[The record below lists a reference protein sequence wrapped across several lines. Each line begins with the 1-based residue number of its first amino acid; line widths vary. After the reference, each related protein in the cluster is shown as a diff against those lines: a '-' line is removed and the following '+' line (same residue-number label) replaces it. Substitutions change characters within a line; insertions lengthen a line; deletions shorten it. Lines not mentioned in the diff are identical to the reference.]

1 MVVAAI
7 EKDNPKLCSK
17 LVSLS
22 FRSPGSPFWFLMSVV
37 GAVTGISSFVAAVEG
52 ATMAIA
58 FGVVKT
64 IFDVY
69 FSVFGAAWAVYEFGD
84 CMGW

>member
-1 MVVAAI
+1 
-7 EKDNPKLCSK
+7 
-17 LVSLS
+17 
-22 FRSPGSPFWFLMSVV
+22 MSVV